1 MKQLNLEKAFNLRHT
16 GFDRKDDLLLGEGE
30 DSFEKPPVLVA
41 VLSVLWRLLDDEV
54 EGELALREGIA
65 LSLIRIFLPF
75 LFEYTTT
82 IYFYYVVYLLSFN
95 KLSSQ
100 VADDVKKHLSQ
111 QVYETIIPRNVR
123 VSEAPSFGMP
133 ALIYDQKAAGSQA
146 YLRLADEIIRQNKEQ
161 EAA

>member
-1 MKQLNLEKAFNLRHT
+1 MSSSISKK
-16 GFDRKDDLLLGEGE
+16 GLGRG
-30 DSFEKPPVLVA
+30 
-41 VLSVLWRLLDDEV
+41 
-54 EGELALREGIA
+54 
-65 LSLIRIFLPF
+65 
-75 LFEYTTT
+75 
-82 IYFYYVVYLLSFN
+82 
-95 KLSSQ
+95 LSSQ

>member
-1 MKQLNLEKAFNLRHT
+1 M
-16 GFDRKDDLLLGEGE
+16 FDGR
-30 DSFEKPPVLVA
+30 
-41 VLSVLWRLLDDEV
+41 
-54 EGELALREGIA
+54 
-65 LSLIRIFLPF
+65 
-75 LFEYTTT
+75 
-82 IYFYYVVYLLSFN
+82 N